1 MCDQVCVGW
10 VGGPVMERGMERG
23 RQVGGKTEY
32 RRQSRVV
39 LYLVMIVKQ
48 TWRHRGGGETA
59 ITEPGGPSD
68 FSFYYHT
75 SRVREGPLL
84 VCNVSVFVSHL
95 RSEECFVC
103 LLSLS
108 VTVCHW
114 GFCS

>member
-1 MCDQVCVGW
+1 MIEADLAAPGW
-10 VGGPVMERGMERG
+10 
-23 RQVGGKTEY
+23 
-32 RRQSRVV
+32 
-39 LYLVMIVKQ
+39 
-48 TWRHRGGGETA
+48 GETA

-68 FSFYYHT
+68 FSFYCHT